1 MRQERLA
8 VSMDENDEQAR
19 ARNDNSFSP
28 SNQEQSPQGSP
39 GTPITTT
46 TTTIPL
52 PTQYENRLV
61 AFIDILAWRDK
72 IKKSEKDETLI
83 PKLCMALLKSKFSS
97 ERSARLGKSS
107 TKDTRDPERSAHGDV
122 QFAQF
127 SDSLVISTSANNIGV
142 VQLLFEILEINRF
155 LFFHNELL
163 IRGGIAFGPM
173 FHQGSI
179 AFGPALTAAYDLERE
194 HAVYPRIILDRS
206 LEQTFFGLQKTVDLD
221 SKPGP
226 TFKWIRRSSD
236 GFYFLDFLQPL
247 TAMSGQQFHPE
258 IIRGI
263 VVPEFATARKLIIE
277 GLQTHRYVTRIWD
290 KYRWLA
296 EYFNGVIGEYPEAA
310 IEPISMDFE

>member
-1 MRQERLA
+1 
-8 VSMDENDEQAR
+8 MDKNDEQAT
-19 ARNDNSFSP
+19 AHNDSP
-28 SNQEQSPQGSP
+28 SSSSKQGQPLQGNPETSAP
-39 GTPITTT
+39 TTV

-61 AFIDILAWRDK
+61 AFIDILAWREK

-97 ERSARLGKSS
+97 ERSARLGKGA
-107 TKDTRDPERSAHGDV
+107 TKDARDQQASSHGDV

-142 VQLLFEILEINRF
+142 VQMLFEILDINRF

-163 IRGGIAFGPM
+163 IRGGIALGPM

-179 AFGPALTAAYDLERE
+179 AFGPALSAAYDLEQV
-194 HAVYPRIILDRS
+194 HSGHPRVILDRP
-206 LEQTFFGLQKTVDLD
+206 LEQVFVGLQKTVDLD

-247 TAMSGQQFHPE
+247 TAMSDKQFHPE

-263 VVPEFATARKLIIE
+263 VAPEFATARKLIIE

-310 IEPISMDFE
+310 IEPISTDVK

>member
-39 GTPITTT
+39 GTTT

-127 SDSLVISTSANNIGV
+127 SDSLVIST
-142 VQLLFEILEINRF
+142 
-155 LFFHNELL
+155 
-163 IRGGIAFGPM
+163 
-173 FHQGSI
+173 
-179 AFGPALTAAYDLERE
+179 
-194 HAVYPRIILDRS
+194 
-206 LEQTFFGLQKTVDLD
+206 
-221 SKPGP
+221 
-226 TFKWIRRSSD
+226 
-236 GFYFLDFLQPL
+236 
-247 TAMSGQQFHPE
+247 
-258 IIRGI
+258 
-263 VVPEFATARKLIIE
+263 
-277 GLQTHRYVTRIWD
+277 
-290 KYRWLA
+290 
-296 EYFNGVIGEYPEAA
+296 
-310 IEPISMDFE
+310 